1 MEMNTV
7 SGALRGEGEL
17 EGGGLGSACVCLR
30 ESEGESEKEGGRN
43 IRDRNRGEGNT
54 ADYFPARLTMF
65 LLQTVTVIAL
75 TVILLGSVEG
85 KTQ

>member
-43 IRDRNRGEGNT
+43 IRDT
-54 ADYFPARLTMF
+54 A
-65 LLQTVTVIAL
+65 I
-75 TVILLGSVEG
+75 EG
-85 KTQ
+85 KVIQRITSLSVSPCFCCRL